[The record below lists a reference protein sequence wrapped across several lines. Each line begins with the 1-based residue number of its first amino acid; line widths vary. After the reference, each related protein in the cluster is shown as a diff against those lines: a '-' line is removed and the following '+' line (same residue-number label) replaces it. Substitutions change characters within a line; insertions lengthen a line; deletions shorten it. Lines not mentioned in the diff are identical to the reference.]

1 MSSARL
7 LPVSWT
13 FSALTTMMLSPQ
25 SIWGVKEGLCL
36 PRSRIA
42 IIEASRPKIRP
53 SASISSHFL
62 SMSDGLAEKVFIA
75 RKECPAARN
84 CCPARESR
92 SCKRSAP
99 KGQAMRWRKRGFTMA
114 AILLEERT
122 DGVLRLTLNRPEA
135 RNALSIEL
143 MTALVEAL
151 GRAADDR
158 HTRVV
163 AIAGAGPAF
172 CAGHDLRELRQDPRR
187 ETYQRIFALCS
198 ELMLAIV
205 RLPKP
210 VIAEVHGVATA
221 AGCQLVATCD
231 LAVAAEEARFATPGV
246 NIGLFC
252 STPMVALSR
261 AVGRKAAMAM
271 LLTGEL
277 IDAATAR
284 SLGLVN
290 RVVPRD
296 GLRDA
301 VDGLARQIAGKSSFT
316 VKIGK
321 EAFYRQAELDLAAA
335 YRYAAEIMTTNMV
348 AEDAGEGIDAFLAK
362 RTPVWHDR

>member
-1 MSSARL
+1 
-7 LPVSWT
+7 
-13 FSALTTMMLSPQ
+13 
-25 SIWGVKEGLCL
+25 
-36 PRSRIA
+36 
-42 IIEASRPKIRP
+42 
-53 SASISSHFL
+53 
-62 SMSDGLAEKVFIA
+62 
-75 RKECPAARN
+75 
-84 CCPARESR
+84 
-92 SCKRSAP
+92 
-99 KGQAMRWRKRGFTMA
+99 MA

-122 DGVLRLTLNRPEA
+122 AGVLRLTLNRPEA

-158 HTRVV
+158 HSRVV
-163 AIAGAGPAF
+163 VIASAGPAF

-231 LAVAAEEARFATPGV
+231 LAVAAEEARLATPGV

-261 AVGRKAAMAM
+261 AVGRKAAMEM

-277 IDAATAR
+277 IDASRAHA
-284 SLGLVN
+284 LGLIN
-290 RVVPRD
+290 RVVPEAD
-296 GLRDA
+296 LDA
-301 VDGLARQIAGKSSFT
+301 AAATLAGQIAAKSPLT
-316 VKIGK
+316 LAIGK
-321 EAFYRQAELDLAAA
+321 EAFYRQAEMGLDDAYAYASEVMTQNMLA
-335 YRYAAEIMTTNMV
+335 RDAAEGM
-348 AEDAGEGIDAFLAK
+348 DAFLAK
-362 RTPVWHDR
+362 RPPVWTGT